1 MKEKKFW
8 DDLRPDP
15 KGKAFFECLWRSPLQ
30 ALCFLMYSRLAC
42 EATWRGHANFPK
54 LIQIKV
60 TGLHWKWSTLCFVE
74 PYPRSTKRIV
84 FLRVNVSIFLFTTQL
99 VQSVIVFVSSSFLT
113 STKMTQ
119 VLCSS
124 LLLVWFVFMLIVTY
138 SNVHYFALNSHDKLT
153 DPRVTAQSCLVIFF
167 YLGLKK
173 YQNSLVALRIR
184 NLIQER
190 LNKDLYNWRHAVTNT

>member
-15 KGKAFFECLWRSPLQ
+15 KGKAFFDCLWRSPLQ

-74 PYPRSTKRIV
+74 PYSST
-84 FLRVNVSIFLFTTQL
+84 VNEENCLFKGQFNYFSIYNTISTVCNCLCIIILLNKYQDD
-99 VQSVIVFVSSSFLT
+99 T
-113 STKMTQ
+113 S
-119 VLCSS
+119 
-124 LLLVWFVFMLIVTY
+124 FVFFIIACMICVY
-138 SNVHYFALNSHDKLT
+138 VDSNVVAVHYFALNSHDKLT
-153 DPRVTAQSCLVIFF
+153 DARVTVQSCLVISL
-167 YLGLKK
+167 YLRVKK
-173 YQNSLVALRIR
+173 KS
-184 NLIQER
+184 
-190 LNKDLYNWRHAVTNT
+190 K